1 MQQGL
6 PYYERFT
13 EHFPTVQALASASEQ
28 EVLRLWQGLG
38 YYSRARN
45 LHSCAKTVV
54 ELYRGRFPDNFKE
67 LLSLKG
73 IGPYTAA
80 AIASFA
86 FGQAVPVVDGNVYR
100 VFSRLFGLTS
110 DISRPSTYK
119 EFFLLGEQ
127 LIDQEQPGTFN
138 QAVMEFGALHCT
150 PQKPLCLQCPLS
162 AVCHAFEYD
171 KQKELPV
178 KKGKIKVKHR
188 YFHYFLIH
196 NKDGQLLMR
205 KRGPN
210 DIWQGLYDFF
220 LIEAGEFQEPDTI
233 NDHLFQQLMAQ
244 NSILTKESGEYKH
257 QLTHQRLHVKFFEVQ
272 ASNTVIEMLMK
283 KEPELK
289 LFELGKT
296 EDLPKPILIKNYLQN
311 LRF

>member
-1 MQQGL
+1 M
-6 PYYERFT
+6 
-13 EHFPTVQALASASEQ
+13 
-28 EVLRLWQGLG
+28 LRLWQGLG

-45 LHSCAKTVV
+45 LHACAKTVV
-54 ELYRGRFPDNFKE
+54 ERYGGHFPDNFKE

-110 DISRPSTYK
+110 DISQPSTYK
-119 EFFLLGEQ
+119 EFFRIGEQ
-127 LIDQEQPGTFN
+127 LLDQKEPGTFN

-150 PQKPLCLQCPLS
+150 HQKPLCLQCPLKEI
-162 AVCHAFEYD
+162 CHAFEHN
-171 KQKELPV
+171 KQKDLPV

-196 NKDGQLLMR
+196 NKEGQLLMR
-205 KRGPN
+205 KRGAK

-220 LIEAGEFQEPDTI
+220 LIESPEFQEPDTI
-233 NDHLFQQLMAQ
+233 NDLLFQQLMAQ
-244 NSILTKESGEYKH
+244 NSILTKESGEHQH
-257 QLTHQRLHVKFFEVQ
+257 QLTHQRLHLKFFEVQ
-272 ASNTVIEMLMK
+272 ASDAIIEMLMMK
-283 KEPELK
+283 APELA
-289 LFELGKT
+289 LFSLDKT
-296 EDLPKPILIKNYLQN
+296 EELPKPVPIKNYLQN
-311 LRF
+311 LKF